1 MEISIDTR
9 FLAYRTTEKVFAK
22 GGLLCTKSGKK
33 NHLEQN
39 IFPLTKLQKKQEVEK
54 FFAAFA
60 NLIFTEYIQPRLLQI
75 HCYMQPELFIQIVAN
90 QYPFADEEFL

>member
-1 MEISIDTR
+1 MTDNGKSICEGRAT
-9 FLAYRTTEKVFAK
+9 LHKKWKEKPPGAK
-22 GGLLCTKSGKK
+22 YFSTDKK
-33 NHLEQN
+33 
-39 IFPLTKLQKKQEVEK
+39 TKKQEVEK

>member
-1 MEISIDTR
+1 MNVLLEF
-9 FLAYRTTEKVFAK
+9 FLVFAK
-22 GGLLCTKSGKK
+22 GGLLCPKSGKK

-39 IFPLTKLQKKQEVEK
+39 IFPLIKLQKKEVEK

-75 HCYMQPELFIQIVAN
+75 HCYMQPELFIQIVVN